1 MNNVD
6 HLQELKADLSRT
18 CSKILSL
25 EGRIHTLES
34 LASVLITAIE
44 DLEAQ
49 REFVPTQ
56 THTQRYDSLARSFE
70 QNYQRN
76 FSDFL
81 DRRRTLEIEFLATD
95 PFDYSTSE
103 LYLDLLNDEFQYH
116 LDLHHFLET
125 RERIAPDPSEHL

>member
-6 HLQELKADLSRT
+6 HLQELKDDLSRT

-34 LASVLITAIE
+34 LASVIITAIE
-44 DLEAQ
+44 DLEDQ
-49 REFVPTQ
+49 RESVL
-56 THTQRYDSLARSFE
+56 THTHSQRYDSLARSFE

-95 PFDYSTSE
+95 PFNYSTSE
-103 LYLDLLNDEFQYH
+103 LYLDLLNG
-116 LDLHHFLET
+116 L
-125 RERIAPDPSEHL
+125 R